1 MTFKYRT
8 SRTRRL
14 ARTGTKPQLAKED
27 EELTGFVQGKRA
39 TEPEERW
46 YRAALKNRAILQ
58 TTFQIN
64 MGSPGLQGQRQ
75 LDFLH
80 RTVFGW
86 RAVEVDGAAFVHK
99 GESKRARDRLR
110 DIQRIEGLRKM
121 SIRVL
126 EIEHVTDDRLQTQ
139 ADSDK
144 RAKEVFG

>member
-14 ARTGTKPQLAKED
+14 ARTGSKPKLAKES
-27 EELTGFVQGKRA
+27 ENLTGYVQGKKA

-46 YRAALKNRAILQ
+46 YRAALKNRTILS
-58 TTFQIN
+58 TTFLIN
-64 MGSPGLQGQRQ
+64 MGKPGLQGQRQ

-80 RTVFGW
+80 RTLFGW

-99 GESKRARDRLR
+99 GESKRARDTLR
-110 DIQRIEGLRKM
+110 DIQRVEGLRKM
-121 SIRVL
+121 GVRVL
-126 EIEHVTDDRLQTQ
+126 KIEHVTDDRLQSQ
-139 ADSDK
+139 EDSDK